1 MVVAVK
7 SYKKVTI
14 FRERESDSHHLLL
27 IKLEYVLKEVWK
39 MVEIDAEWLGFMEV
53 ALVGCTTE

>member
-7 SYKKVTI
+7 SYKKITI
-14 FRERESDSHHLLL
+14 FRERESDSDHLLL

-39 MVEIDAEWLGFMEV
+39 MLEIDAEGLGSMEV
-53 ALVGCTTE
+53 ALVGYTTK